1 MIIGGG
7 LAGLSAALELADRGY
22 SVTIKEIDD
31 TVGGKLAT
39 RPVQLLG
46 ETFYVEHGFHAWF
59 NNYYNFHDIISRLNI
74 YSNFK
79 PWDFVDYVFKD
90 YLPEKIYS
98 TGPYPFNLFGIVL
111 RSPNLNLIDALLC
124 SLSMK
129 DLFFYDFDE
138 IYEKYD
144 NYTFDEWAK
153 MKYVNEKFYKIV
165 LQPALSITLNE
176 RESFSAAEMLM
187 MNQVYFL
194 SNADSDKRI
203 VTNKNYYHGK

>member
-1 MIIGGG
+1 M
-7 LAGLSAALELADRGY
+7 
-22 SVTIKEIDD
+22 
-31 TVGGKLAT
+31 
-39 RPVQLLG
+39 
-46 ETFYVEHGFHAWF
+46 
-59 NNYYNFHDIISRLNI
+59 
-74 YSNFK
+74 
-79 PWDFVDYVFKD
+79 
-90 YLPEKIYS
+90 
-98 TGPYPFNLFGIVL
+98 
-111 RSPNLNLIDALLC
+111 IDALLS

-153 MKYVNEKFYKIV
+153 MKYVNEKFYRIV

-176 RESFSAAEMLM
+176 RETFSAAEMLM